1 MDVRMLIR
9 RVILG
14 WVILVV
20 IVALLGKVTVAET
33 NAGRTAA
40 DFLLIGQGAR
50 AAGMGGA
57 FTAVSD
63 GSLASYW
70 NPAGLT
76 GLDKSEALLSHFA
89 WYQDIS
95 LEYGVFAHKVSDAAT
110 MAASVTYLNYGTID
124 GYDIDGVATGEITA
138 YDLSAALSLGYAVN
152 DQLALGV
159 TSKIVTQKLD
169 QINGTTFALDL
180 GLRYQLP
187 RLSLAAVVANLGPK
201 MDFDGVKEDLPTSGR
216 IAAAYH
222 PVEGWLLTSLE
233 AEKRFNGNTVVRQG
247 AEFSY
252 HDQYFL
258 RTGFSYYPSDDQ
270 RSMGTGL
277 NIGAGFKWNQA
288 QMDYAYSFGDQ
299 YTEEGL
305 HRFTFIFSFGN

>member
-1 MDVRMLIR
+1 MDVRMLVR

-76 GLDKSEALLSHFA
+76 GLENSEALLSHFA

-95 LEYGVFAHKVSDAAT
+95 LEYGVFAHRVSDAAT
-110 MAASVTYLNYGTID
+110 VAASVTLLSIFLMSD
-124 GYDIDGVATGEITA
+124 GFSSKKLLSFSFARFSTKPFTSLFPSLLLVCPSNWASRNLTLITA
-138 YDLSAALSLGYAVN
+138 VSPSRTSSPVN
-152 DQLALGV
+152 L
-159 TSKIVTQKLD
+159 
-169 QINGTTFALDL
+169 TF
-180 GLRYQLP
+180 
-187 RLSLAAVVANLGPK
+187 
-201 MDFDGVKEDLPTSGR
+201 
-216 IAAAYH
+216 
-222 PVEGWLLTSLE
+222 LL
-233 AEKRFNGNTVVRQG
+233 
-247 AEFSY
+247 
-252 HDQYFL
+252 
-258 RTGFSYYPSDDQ
+258 
-270 RSMGTGL
+270 
-277 NIGAGFKWNQA
+277 
-288 QMDYAYSFGDQ
+288 
-299 YTEEGL
+299 
-305 HRFTFIFSFGN
+305 